1 MSKMTVDL
9 TTVEGPVYTGR
20 HKGEALRSEF
30 HLDEKEAGFDVV
42 EVVIPESAYTVSS
55 SFFLGLFGPSVL
67 KCGSV
72 DSFERKF
79 QFRAPEFL
87 HPVLHRHASL
97 ALQGRSLF

>member
-1 MSKMTVDL
+1 MSKITVDL
-9 TTVEGPVYTGR
+9 TSVEGPVYTGR
-20 HKGEALRSEF
+20 QKGEALRSELL
-30 HLDEKEAGFDVV
+30 LDQKEAAADVV
-42 EVVIPESAYTVSS
+42 EVVIPTSAYTVSS

-79 QFRAPEFL
+79 KFTAPQFL
-87 HPVLHRHASL
+87 KPVLHQHASL